1 MPDTAPPATVLPFV
15 LTAPVPAAV
24 QTSVT
29 PAAAPVARTRP
40 VAQARPVALPFTG
53 SDTDTLLTT
62 AIGLLMLGCA
72 VVAAGRRRK
81 TVSIG

>member
-1 MPDTAPPATVLPFV
+1 VAQVRPA
-15 LTAPVPAAV
+15 
-24 QTSVT
+24 
-29 PAAAPVARTRP
+29 
-40 VAQARPVALPFTG
+40 AQARPAALPFTG

-72 VVAAGRRRK
+72 FVAAGRRRK